1 MSLNYAS
8 SKASYFKNAMLPK
21 NLNIDKKDNVI
32 SDLSIDF

>member
-8 SKASYFKNAMLPK
+8 SKASYFKNAMLPI
-21 NLNIDKKDNVI
+21 NHSINKKDNVI